1 MLKISMRSLLIKKVQ
16 VLQKTDVILNPR
28 DLVLREQTVSM

>member
-1 MLKISMRSLLIKKVQ
+1 MLKISMQFFAHKKVQ